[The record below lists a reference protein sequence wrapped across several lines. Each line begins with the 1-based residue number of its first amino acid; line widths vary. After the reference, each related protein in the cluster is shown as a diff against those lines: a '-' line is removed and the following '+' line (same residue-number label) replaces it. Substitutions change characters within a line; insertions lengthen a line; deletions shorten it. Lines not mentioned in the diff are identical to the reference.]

1 MGLENHIEMRM
12 RGILNNPILS
22 LMHEIKLGTIL
33 KQSHFKKRST
43 GAGVYGVLLHLVYM
57 LLMNKRQSA
66 FIKQSAHA
74 YGKDTYYRFLGS
86 TRYNWRKLLLL
97 STQALLKKIQPLQK
111 HADPSLLILDDTVE
125 IKRGKKI
132 EAGSKSLWSNKEGRK
147 VKGINIVSLNWTD
160 TYTTFQVDFALATNR
175 TRLIAHENFAKKLHH
190 RSNAY
195 ARRVETTLGKNQLAM
210 QMLKR
215 ALEAGIDAE
224 YLLIDSWYAKPSFI
238 QEARAEGIDVIARIA
253 NNNTLWRFE
262 GKAHTLDRLY
272 ATLAPI
278 KVAKRGTYGEIRFTY
293 FGTTVH
299 HATLGR
305 VKLVFLHTGNT
316 LVVLLST
323 DCSLDAKAI
332 IDLYKKRWNIEQ
344 GYKDLRAYF
353 GLGKEEHRHYEALI
367 ARITLSM
374 FAYNLVAYLNRIQHE
389 PQTLGEL
396 FRELECE
403 LEALVISMQLFLQ
416 ILTQTAQIMEKVKG
430 GNEIRMLIAVLGAY
444 VEKEVVGMCES

>member
-215 ALEAGIDAE
+215 ALLTPTPFGHRAGMYVDTAPE
-224 YLLIDSWYAKPSFI
+224 LMWTVRRSVCGHLSDS
-238 QEARAEGIDVIARIA
+238 
-253 NNNTLWRFE
+253 T
-262 GKAHTLDRLY
+262 
-272 ATLAPI
+272 
-278 KVAKRGTYGEIRFTY
+278 GT
-293 FGTTVH
+293 
-299 HATLGR
+299 
-305 VKLVFLHTGNT
+305 
-316 LVVLLST
+316 
-323 DCSLDAKAI
+323 
-332 IDLYKKRWNIEQ
+332 
-344 GYKDLRAYF
+344 
-353 GLGKEEHRHYEALI
+353 
-367 ARITLSM
+367 
-374 FAYNLVAYLNRIQHE
+374 
-389 PQTLGEL
+389 
-396 FRELECE
+396 
-403 LEALVISMQLFLQ
+403 
-416 ILTQTAQIMEKVKG
+416 
-430 GNEIRMLIAVLGAY
+430 
-444 VEKEVVGMCES
+444 